1 MTRNQEIRK
10 EVLLQ
15 LYGIRP
21 LPLSPY
27 AILRRAQFDFTEREI
42 KAECEFLKHQ
52 AWPLPSK
59 TRPPA
64 KPNTSSPPGASSN
77 KNNPTPIPQPLITDY

>member
-15 LYGIRP
+15 LYGMRP

-27 AILRRAQFDFTEREI
+27 AIARRARRAQFDFSEAEI
-42 KAECEFLKHQ
+42 RAECEFLAGQ
-52 AWPLPSK
+52 GLAEVIQD
-59 TRPPA
+59 PA
-64 KPNTSSPPGASSN
+64 SGETKYVITSRGVLEQE
-77 KNNPTPIPQPLITDY
+77 KGQG